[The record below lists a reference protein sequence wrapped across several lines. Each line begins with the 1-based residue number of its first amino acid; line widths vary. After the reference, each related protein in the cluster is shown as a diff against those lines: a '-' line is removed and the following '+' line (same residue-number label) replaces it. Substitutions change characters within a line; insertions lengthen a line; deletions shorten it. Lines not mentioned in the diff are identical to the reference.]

1 MQVLRTNGRCIE
13 RVTESGTAGAGSK
26 ASHRSAVPGRG
37 TLCNSGSAGRQC
49 RTAPEPYGPAASR
62 WGSARDI
69 GDALET
75 LAATTAIAVA
85 ESKGAGVDGLE
96 GLENDLFHFIRLV
109 EADHDLQRALV
120 EPQASA
126 EAKSA
131 LALKLVPNAGP
142 EAQVLIRQAVTAPR
156 GLKPTALVRR
166 FVELVAQR
174 QQRWI
179 ANVSVS
185 RPLTQEQISRLQAG
199 LNGLYGRE
207 LKINV
212 NVDPSLVGGVR
223 VQVGDEVVD
232 SSVVTRL
239 SELRRKLAA

>member
-1 MQVLRTNGRCIE
+1 
-13 RVTESGTAGAGSK
+13 
-26 ASHRSAVPGRG
+26 
-37 TLCNSGSAGRQC
+37 
-49 RTAPEPYGPAASR
+49 
-62 WGSARDI
+62 
-69 GDALET
+69 
-75 LAATTAIAVA
+75 
-85 ESKGAGVDGLE
+85 
-96 GLENDLFHFIRLV
+96 
-109 EADHDLQRALV
+109 
-120 EPQASA
+120 
-126 EAKSA
+126 
-131 LALKLVPNAGP
+131 
-142 EAQVLIRQAVTAPR
+142 
-156 GLKPTALVRR
+156 
-166 FVELVAQR
+166 VELVAQR